1 MVRAVVA
8 ALAIGCAPIRQIPA
22 PEPAESLRPPTNA
35 RAHYLRGQVL
45 LARGQLEAAASAL
58 ERARVFD
65 PDAPQI
71 VEALS
76 DVSLNM
82 GDPAAARQ
90 LLATA
95 TQIAPQDPDIWARY
109 GRLEL
114 AFGER
119 ESGRAALERA
129 LALGADWSV
138 RATLISDDIRQG
150 RPASLLADW
159 VVSSPE
165 EQRRRGDLRLASGDA
180 DGALDDFLAAI
191 SRSGRDLSLVTPV
204 LHSSAMADRL
214 PDALLALDALCAE
227 QPGSSAGWLA
237 AGLLSSMIGDSE
249 GTVVALETAQTLGVT
264 LGDQPQEVL
273 EKARQARTSTRSPS
287 LNRAPLLDDPVNRAM
302 RLMEDEEWEKAEES
316 LNASLFEHPED
327 VRLQYMLGDL
337 HLRRG
342 STEAAIDQ
350 MEKVLA
356 LQPSFPPALNL
367 WAWIHAEEGNRLADA
382 ERRSMAALRSQPRL
396 GSYWDTYGWIAHQQG
411 DQVRARF
418 ALKRALRLSPQD
430 DTVREHLAACE
441 GEGGE

>member
-180 DGALDDFLAAI
+180 GGALGDFLAAI

-287 LNRAPLLDDPVNRAM
+287 LNRA
-302 RLMEDEEWEKAEES
+302 
-316 LNASLFEHPED
+316 
-327 VRLQYMLGDL
+327 
-337 HLRRG
+337 
-342 STEAAIDQ
+342 
-350 MEKVLA
+350 
-356 LQPSFPPALNL
+356 
-367 WAWIHAEEGNRLADA
+367 
-382 ERRSMAALRSQPRL
+382 
-396 GSYWDTYGWIAHQQG
+396 
-411 DQVRARF
+411 
-418 ALKRALRLSPQD
+418 
-430 DTVREHLAACE
+430 
-441 GEGGE
+441 